1 MAKKKVINTS
11 KTAHVMNLISKNYD
25 PASEAAQPTGEEAA
39 TQTAPAQEENPAV
52 GSVTPAAGTA
62 VSLEPVITD
71 TPAAPTLPLLSADM
85 EITAQIKS
93 ALEELVE
100 EPAPIVEESP
110 DPAADE
116 EPAPTAEESPDPA
129 ADKEPAPT
137 VEESPDPA
145 ADKDPTPTVE
155 ENSNATEGEEPAAAV
170 EESPEE
176 ESPPSALETAVA
188 EESGPAFET
197 AIPTQENEDENI
209 CINIMQEL
217 VEQNTDHYVKMFGL
231 CTCSRGVADVKA
243 IAMNSLVPQYVVAP
257 RREAPFR
264 VTIYHERFHGEVTAQ
279 ILRACRIVMDNP
291 RHGERKGG

>member
-129 ADKEPAPT
+129 ADK
-137 VEESPDPA
+137 
-145 ADKDPTPTVE
+145 DPTPTVE

-231 CTCSRGVADVKA
+231 CTCPRCVADVKA

-264 VTIYHERFHGEVTAQ
+264 VTIYLERFHGEVTAQ
-279 ILRACRIVMDNP
+279 ILLACRIVMYNP
-291 RHGERKGG
+291 IHGESIGG